1 MQEEKGKEKRNKS
14 LAAQAAKNPLNAA
27 IAQPRWIAAVSAGGD
42 F

>member
-1 MQEEKGKEKRNKS
+1 MQEERGKEKRSKS

-27 IAQPRWIAAVSAGGD
+27 TIQTRWIAAVSAGGD